1 MEFGRNRSHL
11 PVFGVEEVTNPS
23 DQLRPDHASPRVEKV
38 NPADRPTTTDANRE
52 EVANMS
58 PPRPVAPHKE
68 RRFRGEAHAGRKRA
82 AGSTLIRHAGT
93 PACPVDPLSIAM
105 IEAPFRAPLVTPIGL
120 PSLLGAGRLAA
131 RGLAVADPMVA
142 GPTDPENS

>member
-1 MEFGRNRSHL
+1 
-11 PVFGVEEVTNPS
+11 
-23 DQLRPDHASPRVEKV
+23 VEKV